1 MFSGIGLKLDFRP
14 DISGLDKSI
23 KPYAVSAQR
32 ELDGFLSFNI
42 QPSLGRMR
50 SRSRRQMFSSRMT
63 MENIKSSVKG
73 ILSFCLYFVMIKSP
87 SKSINNCNLFT
98 GEFYS
103 SSALAVKEKK

>member
-42 QPSLGRMR
+42 QPA
-50 SRSRRQMFSSRMT
+50 F
-63 MENIKSSVKG
+63 G
-73 ILSFCLYFVMIKSP
+73 IFDADFAELFVGQ
-87 SKSINNCNLFT
+87 N
-98 GEFYS
+98 
-103 SSALAVKEKK
+103 AL